1 MEGITPI
8 SKGDFAVNL
17 KGPEGLVGQGTFH
30 LTDLGGSCKLTL
42 EWNGEKLSA
51 TSSDFFDALVQI
63 RRRLEKNNLVPVCYG
78 ASRNVFPTDLS
89 RAMAHGLMAPRWE
102 QGKRTPESLV
112 FLFHSGVDVDPVTV
126 SEQRETHQKWVA
138 ELPVIMPLK
147 DDAPMS
153 RLAA

>member
-1 MEGITPI
+1 MNRRLAALGAAALVIV
-8 SKGDFAVNL
+8 GFAVWWL
-17 KGPEGLVGQGTFH
+17 ALRGPGEAPRSSPTAVKR
-30 LTDLGGSCKLTL
+30 DLPTL
-42 EWNGEKLSA
+42 ETKSQAEGGD
-51 TSSDFFDALVQI
+51 TTPQ
-63 RRRLEKNNLVPVCYG
+63 G
-78 ASRNVFPTDLS
+78 
-89 RAMAHGLMAPRWE
+89 MAPRWE

-147 DDAPMS
+147 DDAPVS